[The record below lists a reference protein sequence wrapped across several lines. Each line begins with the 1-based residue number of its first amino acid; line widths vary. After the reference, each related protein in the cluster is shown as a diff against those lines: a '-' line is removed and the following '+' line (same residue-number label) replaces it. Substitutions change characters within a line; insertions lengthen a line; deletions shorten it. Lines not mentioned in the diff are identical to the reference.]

1 MQKYLKL
8 KSDAQA
14 VSTSQLNNI
23 DMNISDL
30 LNQGKNVTLS
40 ITADDLRSAIND
52 AVEKAIGASRQIE
65 KQELPKHV
73 HGLQGIADLFGV
85 SKVTAQKYKNTWLSS
100 AVAQQGKVLLTDTE
114 KALKLFS
121 EINEGGQTA

>member
-8 KSDAQA
+8 QSDAQA
-14 VSTSQLNNI
+14 VATPQFKKN

-30 LNQGKNVTLS
+30 LNEGKNVTLS

-52 AVEKAIGASRQIE
+52 AVEKAIGASRQVE
-65 KQELPKHV
+65 QRELPKHV

-85 SKVTAQKYKNTWLSS
+85 SKVTAQKYKNTWLAG
-100 AVAQQGKVLLTDTE
+100 AVSQNGKVLLTNTE
-114 KALKLFS
+114 TALKLFAENN
-121 EINEGGQTA
+121 EIA

>member
-14 VSTSQLNNI
+14 VLTSQLNNI

-30 LNQGKNVTLS
+30 LNEGKNVTLS
-40 ITADDLRSAIND
+40 ITADDLRNAIND
-52 AVEKAIGASRQIE
+52 AVEKAIGASRQVE
-65 KQELPKHV
+65 QRELPKHV

-85 SKVTAQKYKNTWLSS
+85 SKVTAQKYKNTWLAD
-100 AVAQQGKVLLTDTE
+100 AVAQNGKVLLTNTE
-114 KALKLFS
+114 TALKLFA
-121 EINEGGQTA
+121 ENNEGGQTA

>member
-14 VSTSQLNNI
+14 VLTSQLNNI

-40 ITADDLRSAIND
+40 ITADDLRNAIND
-52 AVEKAIGASRQIE
+52 AVEKAIGASRQVE
-65 KQELPKHV
+65 KRELPKHV

-85 SKVTAQKYKNTWLSS
+85 SKVTAQKYKNTWLAG
-100 AVAQQGKVLLTDTE
+100 AVAQNGKVLLTNTE
-114 KALKLFS
+114 TALKLFA
-121 EINEGGQTA
+121 ENNEGGQTA

>member
-14 VSTSQLNNI
+14 VLTSQLNNI

-30 LNQGKNVTLS
+30 LNEGKNVTLS

-52 AVEKAIGASRQIE
+52 AVEKAIGASRQVE
-65 KQELPKHV
+65 QRELPKHV

-85 SKVTAQKYKNTWLSS
+85 SRVTAQKYKNTWLAD
-100 AVAQQGKVLLTDTE
+100 AVSQQGKVLLTDTD
-114 KALKLFS
+114 KAIKLFK
-121 EINEGGQTA
+121 ENQETD

>member
-1 MQKYLKL
+1 MQNYLKL
-8 KSDAQA
+8 QSDAQA
-14 VSTSQLNNI
+14 VATSQLNNI

-30 LNQGKNVTLS
+30 LNEGKNVTLS
-40 ITADDLRSAIND
+40 ITADDLKSAIND
-52 AVEKAIGASRQIE
+52 AVEKAIGASREI
-65 KQELPKHV
+65 KQRELPKHV